1 MARLA
6 ALALLTSLGV
16 ALTFGYLGRVHP
28 AFDSFAHFR
37 VHLAAALGVAVPL
50 LYLLRLR
57 LEAVFATLFA
67 AAALVQTIGSG
78 FAPPLAAEGGREGA
92 VYRLLHLNLRHDN
105 PTPEAVLSLV
115 GGVRPDIVTFN
126 EVSERWTQRLATIEA
141 AYPYRLVCPPP
152 TRVGGVAILSRRPFA
167 EGFEAYCGD
176 RGAFGHARL
185 DMGGR
190 ILDVATLHAGW
201 PWPFEQ
207 PAQLPRLEPLLAATG
222 GTAIVAGDLNA
233 TPWSHA
239 ARQLAASA
247 NARMLRGIGPT
258 WLDRRM
264 PDWLRAVAGLPID
277 NVMVKGGVVPGQ
289 FGTLAGVG
297 SDHLPVLL
305 EFTLLPEEAPP
316 DVLQAVLSE

>member
-6 ALALLTSLGV
+6 ALALLTALSV
-16 ALTFGYLGRVHP
+16 ALTLGYLGRVHP

-37 VHLAAALGVAVPL
+37 VHLSIAIAVAVPL
-50 LYLLRLR
+50 LLLLRLR
-57 LEAVFATLFA
+57 LEAVFAALFA
-67 AAALVQTIGSG
+67 ATALVQTIGGG
-78 FAPPLAAEGGREGA
+78 FASPLAAQDARESA
-92 VYRLLHLNLRHDN
+92 IYRLLHLNLLHDN

-115 GGVRPDIVTFN
+115 GSIRPDIVTFN
-126 EVSERWTQRLATIEA
+126 EVSERWAGRLATIEA
-141 AYPYRLVCPPP
+141 AYPYRLICPPP

-167 EGFEAYCGD
+167 EGFEAHCGD
-176 RGAFGHARL
+176 GSAFAHARL

-207 PAQLPRLEPLLAATG
+207 PAQLPRLAPLLAATG
-222 GTAIVAGDLNA
+222 GTAIVTGDFNA

-258 WLDRRM
+258 WLFRRL
-264 PDWLRAVAGLPID
+264 PDWLRATAGLPID
-277 NVMVKGGVVPGQ
+277 NIMVKGGVVPGQ

-316 DVLQAVLSE
+316 EVLQAQVGG